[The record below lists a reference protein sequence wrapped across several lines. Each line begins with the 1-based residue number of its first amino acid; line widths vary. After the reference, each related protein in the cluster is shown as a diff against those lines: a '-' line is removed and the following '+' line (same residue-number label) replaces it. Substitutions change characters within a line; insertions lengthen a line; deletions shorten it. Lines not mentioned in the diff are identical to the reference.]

1 MKKRIILAAF
11 MMCILSGCSLN
22 KNNDDDIFINPGDSL
37 GGGKVATDTPVESSD
52 NSVNEALNNVLE
64 TGESL
69 SQVPSDATQI
79 TDKYEITSPGNYYVS
94 TTITNK
100 KITVSSQGVTLY
112 LNNANLSNEK
122 KVIESSVSFTLT
134 LIGDN
139 TISNSNESGSN
150 AIDCEGDLIIN
161 GPGSLTISSTKN
173 GISANRV
180 IVKGA
185 TLDIEANKDGIHAE
199 IGAYDDLETVPSF
212 SYEAG
217 GYVYL
222 ENANITINS
231 LNDGIQGDTFV
242 YIKESTLNI
251 LTNGGAPTNITETSS
266 DNGEGKG
273 IKAGTIDW
281 GSEDKEISGDYLV
294 YIEGGNTAINAN
306 DDAIHSNGELVI
318 NGGTYDITS
327 GDDGIHSETLL
338 KILAGNITINNSY
351 EGIES
356 AKVEISG
363 GEINVKAVDDGI
375 NAADGSKTQINVA
388 NNNCHIIISGAT
400 ISVNANGDGVDSNG
414 SILISGGTLFV
425 SGSTNGADAALDA
438 DGNIIVNG

>member
-185 TLDIEANKDGIHAE
+185 TLELK
-199 IGAYDDLETVPSF
+199 L
-212 SYEAG
+212 
-217 GYVYL
+217 
-222 ENANITINS
+222 
-231 LNDGIQGDTFV
+231 
-242 YIKESTLNI
+242 IKMEYMQ
-251 LTNGGAPTNITETSS
+251 
-266 DNGEGKG
+266 K
-273 IKAGTIDW
+273 
-281 GSEDKEISGDYLV
+281 
-294 YIEGGNTAINAN
+294 
-306 DDAIHSNGELVI
+306 
-318 NGGTYDITS
+318 
-327 GDDGIHSETLL
+327 
-338 KILAGNITINNSY
+338 
-351 EGIES
+351 
-356 AKVEISG
+356 
-363 GEINVKAVDDGI
+363 
-375 NAADGSKTQINVA
+375 
-388 NNNCHIIISGAT
+388 
-400 ISVNANGDGVDSNG
+400 
-414 SILISGGTLFV
+414 
-425 SGSTNGADAALDA
+425 
-438 DGNIIVNG
+438 